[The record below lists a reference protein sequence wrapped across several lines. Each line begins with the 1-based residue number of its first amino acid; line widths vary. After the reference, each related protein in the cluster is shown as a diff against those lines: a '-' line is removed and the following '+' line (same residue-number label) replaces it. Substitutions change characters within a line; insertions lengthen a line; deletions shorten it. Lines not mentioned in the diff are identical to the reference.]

1 MKPQD
6 KAYGLDLGL
15 IDYSA
20 AHDLQLRIVEAKKRG
35 LLGQDVFLILE
46 HIPVFTLGLRGGKEH
61 LKVPE
66 AFLASRN
73 IPLVHIERGGDIT
86 YHGPGQ
92 IIIYPIVHLRAGRW
106 RVVSFVESLEE
117 IMIRIAGD
125 WGIQAER
132 KSLNRGVWA
141 GHQKLGSIGIA
152 VRRSI
157 SFHGLALNINTDLE
171 PFQWID
177 PCGLENVAVT
187 SIQQLTGQTIKMQA
201 IRDKAATYINDI
213 FKTTLEMVSR
223 ADLERI
229 LHLEVRL

>member
-1 MKPQD
+1 MDICNNKV

-20 AHDLQLRIVEAKKRG
+20 ARDLQLRIVEAKKRG

-46 HIPVFTLGLRGGKEH
+46 HTPVFTLGLRGGKEH

-132 KSLNRGVWA
+132 KSLNRGF
-141 GHQKLGSIGIA
+141 GPDIRNSA
-152 VRRSI
+152 VS
-157 SFHGLALNINTDLE
+157 AL
-171 PFQWID
+171 Q
-177 PCGLENVAVT
+177 CGVPSVF
-187 SIQQLTGQTIKMQA
+187 TGW
-201 IRDKAATYINDI
+201 
-213 FKTTLEMVSR
+213 L
-223 ADLERI
+223 
-229 LHLEVRL
+229 